1 MGHERAEDDRRHRAA
16 RDAEGEHGDERAA
29 DDRVVRALGSGHA
42 LDAALAVAG
51 GVLVPALGL
60 VVGDDRGD
68 LAARAGE
75 HPDPRPHD
83 RGAHEDGLAVPDE
96 VAEDLA
102 ERALMRVVF
111 RNEGLVR
118 ADEVEHL
125 REGEKADHAGD
136 HGDAL
141 QEVVGAEGET
151 GHARIGVEPDGGHE
165 DARRA
170 GEDALAH
177 VVRGHH
183 RDGGQP
189 EKAEPKTLG
198 PAEAQGETGER
209 GGKAE
214 QEERAH
220 DAAEGRGQKRGVE
233 PDVRPPLLAQGPAV
247 EGGGH
252 RGGGAGRAD
261 EDGGVGPAVDGPG
274 VDRAE
279 HDQAASGIHGE
290 GGRDHEGDAHRGRK
304 AGQRADDDAPGQPGE
319 HQDDVQRFEKMQE
332 GGQKKFGHAKRPS
345 RDRGPR
351 PPSRR
356 GAGQGLFLQ

>member
-1 MGHERAEDDRRHRAA
+1 MQIRRIAHLHDNVRRQCADALQNTVRDTRLVAHNHHDRHRLPECTSDAEDDRRHRAA

-111 RNEGLVR
+111 CNEGLVR

-141 QEVVGAEGET
+141 
-151 GHARIGVEPDGGHE
+151 HS
-165 DARRA
+165 
-170 GEDALAH
+170 L
-177 VVRGHH
+177 
-183 RDGGQP
+183 
-189 EKAEPKTLG
+189 
-198 PAEAQGETGER
+198 
-209 GGKAE
+209 
-214 QEERAH
+214 
-220 DAAEGRGQKRGVE
+220 
-233 PDVRPPLLAQGPAV
+233 
-247 EGGGH
+247 
-252 RGGGAGRAD
+252 
-261 EDGGVGPAVDGPG
+261 
-274 VDRAE
+274 
-279 HDQAASGIHGE
+279 
-290 GGRDHEGDAHRGRK
+290 
-304 AGQRADDDAPGQPGE
+304 
-319 HQDDVQRFEKMQE
+319 
-332 GGQKKFGHAKRPS
+332 
-345 RDRGPR
+345 
-351 PPSRR
+351 
-356 GAGQGLFLQ
+356 